1 VCFVIVTSLRIVT
14 DGNKET
20 TYLLTYFYFFRV
32 AIETVV
38 SWRQPSKP
46 LNWCKKSGDAPL
58 SSTTI
63 LFQMLSVA
71 VQRGNAVSFLCTFPQ
86 DYSVILQLLLTVSK
100 CAALCY
106 RVLKIMI
113 LILVII
119 LISIISFLLL
129 SCVSQVSC
137 PPWKMI
143 FTCRAVYALLLQALL
158 DGTGFY
164 IIYTCYPLYMKT
176 VLNYDVKQVTNVF
189 TMNNML
195 FQNNGGGQRLKFLIG
210 DWS

>member
-1 VCFVIVTSLRIVT
+1 MCFVIVTSLRIVT

-119 LISIISFLLL
+119 LISIISFVLL
-129 SCVSQVSC
+129 SCVC
-137 PPWKMI
+137 I
-143 FTCRAVYALLLQALL
+143 
-158 DGTGFY
+158 TGVLSSLEDD
-164 IIYTCYPLYMKT
+164 IYLSSSLCSASTSSARWNW
-176 VLNYDVKQVTNVF
+176 VLHYLHVLSLVHED
-189 TMNNML
+189 
-195 FQNNGGGQRLKFLIG
+195 R
-210 DWS
+210 S